1 MGVERNHMDTTSLT
15 QKPVQQSTVP
25 APPGTK
31 PNKLVK
37 YQAGSVVAP
46 QSIPAAQT
54 GHKNVGQDMK
64 QYQVPQ

>member
-1 MGVERNHMDTTSLT
+1 MALVAAPAGTT
-15 QKPVQQSTVP
+15 
-25 APPGTK
+25 

-37 YQAGSVVAP
+37 SYPAGSVVAP
-46 QSIPAAQT
+46 QSLIAATT